1 MNYLCIDLGTTKIK
15 LSLFNE
21 NCDLIYSSE
30 ADSTIHKKNG
40 LIFQNPDDYFFL
52 IQKEIEKIKNIYT
65 RDFVKINSLI
75 FSGQMGG
82 ILGVDSNYEVIFP
95 WTYSIDTAYLSY
107 VYSLEQELGEKIRKK
122 SGGTPT
128 IAGKICWIKDK
139 FPEKYKRIKK
149 FLNLMGFVAGKLCDL
164 SIKDSFIDCTCLSM
178 TGMADIEN
186 LKWDHDLIKEI
197 NVDFEKLPEIALPF
211 NLIGIIPKRKFGT
224 NQDIKVLA
232 GCGDQIAG
240 FIGSGMVNN
249 NEILEVSGTYNLLGF
264 CTNKFISDYIYK
276 FFHSISLGIKDL
288 YFQLSVISAGG
299 YTFEWFVKNFNYKI
313 KDDKKHYNIPSNIFL
328 IPYFGGR
335 YSPTQPYFKGSFL
348 NLSWGN
354 DLDDIY
360 IALLESNGYEI
371 KYSLELLCKI
381 NKLDVNNLNEIK
393 IIGSGSKN
401 YLENFIKTN
410 ILNIRYIKMSN
421 QPYENIGTFILAKYG
436 IKLRNGIRELIETGK
451 IRKEYEIIP
460 TSYEKEIYQ
469 KNYIKY
475 LRIVENLQNLY
486 LNL

>member
-21 NCDLIYSSE
+21 NCDLIYYSE
-30 ADSTIHKKNG
+30 ADSTIHKKND

-65 RDFVKINSLI
+65 RDFVKINSII

-186 LKWDHDLIKEI
+186 LKWDHDL
-197 NVDFEKLPEIALPF
+197 
-211 NLIGIIPKRKFGT
+211 
-224 NQDIKVLA
+224 
-232 GCGDQIAG
+232 
-240 FIGSGMVNN
+240 
-249 NEILEVSGTYNLLGF
+249 
-264 CTNKFISDYIYK
+264 
-276 FFHSISLGIKDL
+276 
-288 YFQLSVISAGG
+288 
-299 YTFEWFVKNFNYKI
+299 
-313 KDDKKHYNIPSNIFL
+313 
-328 IPYFGGR
+328 
-335 YSPTQPYFKGSFL
+335 
-348 NLSWGN
+348 
-354 DLDDIY
+354 DDIY

-421 QPYENIGTFILAKYG
+421 QPYENIGTFVLAKYG
-436 IKLRNGIRELIETGK
+436 MKLRGGVKELIESGK

-469 KNYIKY
+469 KNYNKY
-475 LRIVENLQNLY
+475 LRIVEKLQNLY

>member
-30 ADSTIHKKNG
+30 ADSTIHKKND

-52 IQKEIEKIKNIYT
+52 IQKEIEKIKNIYK
-65 RDFVKINSLI
+65 RDFVKIGSII

-82 ILGVDSNYEVIFP
+82 ILGVGSNYEVIFP

-122 SGGTPT
+122 SGGPPT
-128 IAGKICWIKDK
+128 VAGKICWIKDK

-149 FLNLMGFVAGKLCDL
+149 FLNLMGFVAAKLCDL

-186 LKWDHDLIKEI
+186 LKWDHDLIKEMDI
-197 NVDFEKLPEIALPF
+197 DFDKLPEIASPF
-211 NLIGIIPKRKFGT
+211 NVIGTIPKEKFKT
-224 NQDIKVLA
+224 NQDIKVFA

-240 FIGSGMVNN
+240 FIGSGLVNK
-249 NEILEVSGTYNLLGF
+249 NEIIEVSGTYNLLGF
-264 CTNKFISDYIYK
+264 CTDKIVLDYIFK
-276 FFHSISLGIKDL
+276 SFHSISLGIKDL

-299 YTFEWFVKNFNYKI
+299 YTFEWFLKNFNYKI
-313 KDDKKHYNIPSNIFL
+313 KDGKDYSNIPSNIFL

-335 YSPTQPYFKGSFL
+335 YSPIQPYFKGSFL
-348 NLSWGN
+348 NLSWEN

-436 IKLRNGIRELIETGK
+436 IKLRSGIRELIETGK

-469 KNYIKY
+469 KNYNKY